1 MSRGNS
7 KLYRINV
14 DSIKM
19 LCDFN
24 SREIEK
30 AFLSGYTF
38 VSDGNHTKVYIIS
51 TTCNKKSIKIELI
64 NADIVDKYG
73 VIKEIRI

>member
-1 MSRGNS
+1 MARGNS

-24 SREIEK
+24 SKEIER

-38 VSDGNHTKVYIIS
+38 VSDGKHSKVYIIS
-51 TTCNKKSIKIELI
+51 TTCSKKSIKAELI
-64 NADIVDKYG
+64 NADIIDNYE